1 MKLNVIITSTR
12 PGRNG
17 EPVGKWFYDY
27 AKAHPGAFD
36 EVILS
41 DLAEIGLPLL
51 DEAHHPRAK
60 KYEHEHTKNWS
71 RIVEGSDA
79 FVFVLPEYNYA
90 PPPSFFNAIDYL
102 ALEWNYKPA
111 GFVSYGGISGGMR
124 STQGAK
130 EILTTVKVVPL
141 LEQVAVPMVFDYLKD
156 GAFAAPQIVEDSAD
170 VMITELGR
178 WAAAL
183 KPLRG

>member
-17 EPVGKWFYDY
+17 APVGRWFHEY
-27 AKAHPGAFD
+27 AMSNPAGFD

-41 DLAEIGLPLL
+41 DLAEINLPLL
-51 DEAHHPRAK
+51 DEAKHPRMQEYTK
-60 KYEHEHTKNWS
+60 GHTKKWAE
-71 RIVEGSDA
+71 IVKNSDA

-90 PPPSFFNAIDYL
+90 PPPSFFNALDYL

-111 GFVSYGGISGGMR
+111 SFVSYGGISGGMR
-124 STQGAK
+124 ATQGAK
-130 EILTTVKVVPL
+130 EILTTLKVMPL
-141 LEQVAVPMVFDYLKD
+141 PEQVVVPMVFDYLGDD
-156 GAFAAPQIVEDSAD
+156 GFDAPQIVRDSAD
-170 VMITELGR
+170 VMISELVR
-178 WAAAL
+178 WAGAL

>member
-17 EPVGKWFYDY
+17 EPVGEWFFNH
-27 AKAHPGAFD
+27 AKVNPGGFD

-41 DLAEIGLPLL
+41 DLQEIDLPLL
-51 DEAHHPRAK
+51 DEPHHPRAQ
-60 KYEHEHTKNWS
+60 KYTKEHTKKWAG
-71 RIVEGSDA
+71 IVDGSDA
-79 FVFVLPEYNYA
+79 FAFVLPEYNYA
-90 PPPSFFNAIDYL
+90 PPPAFFNAIDYL

-111 GFVSYGGISGGMR
+111 SFVSYGGVSGGMR
-124 STQGAK
+124 SSQGAK
-130 EILTTVKVVPL
+130 EILTTVKVMPVP
-141 LEQVAVPMVFDYLKD
+141 EQVAVPMVFDHLKD
-156 GAFAAPQIVEDSAD
+156 GRFDAPKIVQDSAD
-170 VMITELGR
+170 VMIAELAK

>member
-17 EPVGKWFYDY
+17 EPVGNWFYDY
-27 AKAHPGAFD
+27 AKANPGAFD
-36 EVILS
+36 DVILS
-41 DLAEIGLPLL
+41 DLVEIGLPLL
-51 DEAHHPRAK
+51 DEPHHPRAQ
-60 KYEHEHTKNWS
+60 KYTRDHTKKWAE
-71 RIVEGSDA
+71 IVDSSDA

-102 ALEWNYKPA
+102 ALEWNYKVA

-124 STQGAK
+124 SSQAAK
-130 EILTTVKVVPL
+130 EILTTAKVMPL
-141 LEQVAVPMVFDYLKD
+141 PEQVAVPMVFDHLKD
-156 GAFAAPQIVEDSAD
+156 GRFEAPQIVQESAGT
-170 VMITELGR
+170 MIAELGR

>member
-17 EPVGKWFYDY
+17 EPVGHWFYDF
-27 AKAHPGAFD
+27 AKANPGVFD

-41 DLAEIGLPLL
+41 DLVEINLPLL
-51 DEAHHPRAK
+51 DEPHHPRAQ
-60 KYEHEHTKNWS
+60 KYTKEHTKRWS
-71 RIVEGSDA
+71 EIVAGSDA

-90 PPPSFFNAIDYL
+90 PPPSFFNALDYL

-124 STQGAK
+124 ATQGCK
-130 EILTTVKVVPL
+130 EVLTTLKVMPL
-141 LEQVAVPMVFDYLKD
+141 PEQVTVPMVFDHLKD
-156 GAFAAPQIVEDSAD
+156 GRFDAPQIVQDSAN
-170 VMITELGR
+170 VMIAELGR
-178 WAAAL
+178 WAEAM